1 MSKSI
6 TVSERRGDKGA
17 GKYTND
23 VMTARHRLIADEPE
37 SLGSAD
43 LGPAP
48 FEYICAGLGACT
60 TITLRMYAGRKNWP
74 ALHLSVDVSYKV
86 RGDQPVFTRVLTIE
100 GDLDESQRA
109 RMVEIADK
117 CPVHKMLT
125 KGSLVET
132 TLT

>member
-1 MSKSI
+1 MSNPV
-6 TVSERRGDKGA
+6 TVSERRGDNGA

-60 TITLRMYAGRKNWP
+60 TITLRMYAGRKDWP
-74 ALHLSVDVSYKV
+74 VEHLSVDVSYKV
-86 RGDQPVFTRVLTIE
+86 RGDQPVFTRVLSIE
-100 GDLDESQRA
+100 GGLDDEQRA

-132 TLT
+132 TLI